1 MAITTTIGLFLGGA
15 TALDSFVQGRS
26 MSNEAL
32 RGLEEFEAQKLVNNY
47 EGLTPSLDVER
58 TALDTFNQTE
68 ANIYD
73 VAQGQDAAGA
83 LAMISQGTEQVNA
96 QRQKTFDQMRK
107 EVAAIDFAAAQD
119 EGVIRNMQEQR
130 DRFTVETLQE
140 QLAAGQEMKY
150 SALEGITKSLIGVGL
165 AKEDRLAGLGIDPVA
180 ARKQRIA
187 DGTATYAD
195 YLNEGQFGELFKRD
209 GKNNRGNNNNA
220 ESSFKLDDL
229 NLDKPGINL
238 YNPDGS
244 FRFNLLGE

>member
-150 SALEGITKSLIGVGL
+150 SAIEGITKGLIGVGL
-165 AKEDRLAGLGIDPVA
+165 AKEDRLAGLGVDKIA

-195 YLNEGQFGELFKRD
+195 YLLEGQIFKRD
-209 GKNNRGNNNNA
+209 
-220 ESSFKLDDL
+220 
-229 NLDKPGINL
+229 
-238 YNPDGS
+238 
-244 FRFNLLGE
+244 

>member
-150 SALEGITKSLIGVGL
+150 SALEGITKGLIGVGL
-165 AKEDRLAGLGIDPVA
+165 AQEDRLAGLGVDKIA

-195 YLNEGQFGELFKRD
+195 YLLEGQIFKRD
-209 GKNNRGNNNNA
+209 
-220 ESSFKLDDL
+220 
-229 NLDKPGINL
+229 
-238 YNPDGS
+238 
-244 FRFNLLGE
+244 

>member
-150 SALEGITKSLIGVGL
+150 SALEGITKGLIGVGL

-195 YLNEGQFGELFKRD
+195 YLNEGQFGELFNR
-209 GKNNRGNNNNA
+209 KNNSGNNNNA
-220 ESSFKLDDL
+220 ESSFNLDNL

>member
-15 TALDSFVQGRS
+15 SALDSFVQGRS

-83 LAMISQGTEQVNA
+83 QAMISQGTEQVNA

-119 EGVIRNMQEQR
+119 EGVIRGLQEQR

-140 QLAAGQEMKY
+140 QLAAGEEMRY
-150 SALEGITKSLIGVGL
+150 NAIEGMTKGLIGVGL
-165 AKEDRLAGLGIDPVA
+165 AKEDRLAGLGVDKIA

-195 YLNEGQFGELFKRD
+195 YILEGQIFKRD
-209 GKNNRGNNNNA
+209 
-220 ESSFKLDDL
+220 
-229 NLDKPGINL
+229 
-238 YNPDGS
+238 
-244 FRFNLLGE
+244 